1 MTARLMMKLRV
12 EAARAITP
20 DTLHLRFVHPTRP
33 HLPAWAAGAHVDLL
47 LPDGRVRQ
55 YSLCGDPADRAGYE
69 IAIKREDDGRGG
81 SAWAHAN
88 LAAGATA
95 QVSAPR
101 NNFPLAE
108 NAARHILV
116 AGGIGATPILA
127 MARQLAAE
135 DKDFTV
141 QLCARSPSATPFL
154 TELREICGT
163 RLETWFPTEG
173 RRFSTQALGAPQA
186 GTHIYACGPLGLLDA
201 IAADA
206 LASGWGADQIHI
218 EKFKAALDEDFT
230 PEDFQVRLAS
240 TGEIIAVPAHVSLLD
255 VLLARGLPI
264 RSSCATGI
272 CGSCLCGYTDG
283 EVIHRDAVIQLSE
296 RDHRIAPCVSR
307 ARGVLTLDL

>member
-1 MTARLMMKLRV
+1 MS
-12 EAARAITP
+12 
-20 DTLHLRFVHPTRP
+20 
-33 HLPAWAAGAHVDLL
+33 GAELS
-47 LPDGRVRQ
+47 P
-55 YSLCGDPADRAGYE
+55 S
-69 IAIKREDDGRGG
+69 
-81 SAWAHAN
+81 
-88 LAAGATA
+88 
-95 QVSAPR
+95 
-101 NNFPLAE
+101 PLAE

-135 DKDFTV
+135 DRDFIV
-141 QLCARSPSATPFL
+141 HLCARSASATPFL
-154 TELREICGT
+154 TELRDICGT
-163 RLETWFPTEG
+163 RLEAWFSTEG

-201 IAADA
+201 IAAHA
-206 LASGWGADQIHI
+206 LAAGWAAGQIHI

-240 TGEIIAVPAHVSLLD
+240 TGEIIEVPAQTSLLD

-307 ARGVLTLDL
+307 ARGILTLDL